1 VSRSPPAFSVA
12 PNARARA
19 HHLATLSLS
28 PVWRRDQLE
37 QIPDD
42 IITDPTLQRAAISCP
57 KCAHVGA
64 VFFMAKVTASDE
76 RLKLIYVCTDP
87 GCVHKWQD

>member
-1 VSRSPPAFSVA
+1 M
-12 PNARARA
+12 
-19 HHLATLSLS
+19 
-28 PVWRRDQLE
+28 WRRDQLE